1 MAYQRINKVEILEVL
16 RRYFSGQNIKQISD
30 VTGFDRKTV
39 RKYIQGVKEKGIT
52 EYDREKILE
61 IIGEITSKL
70 SGRPQRSI
78 ATLKNYEEEISRLIN
93 DADNPLKPKTAFEV
107 MTEQHELKGKVSY
120 SSFKRFIAGHK
131 FIVMRG
137 KTTCRMEYVAGEQ
150 VQIDYC
156 KAGYVKDPLTNK
168 NRTVYAFIG
177 TLSYSRHKY
186 VEYVFSQNQ
195 QSFVNSHVNMFNF
208 FCGCP
213 KVLVIDNLKSGVI
226 KPDLYDPTIN
236 RAYNELSE
244 YYECFINPCRVAT
257 PKGKPIV
264 ERDVQTVREHFRK
277 LKAINNNLTLPE
289 ANAAVKDW
297 LINIYGQRE
306 HGTTHMQPYREF
318 IIEEQAL
325 LLPLPIDPF
334 EPSYWK
340 EAKVHP
346 DHYIQVQKKSYS
358 LPGQYVGKHV
368 FVKVAH
374 NLVSVYYDEKLIKQH
389 TIPKGY
395 RQTDL
400 NDFPENMKALMD
412 SGMPLSLRKK
422 AYMMCEELG
431 MLIDKILS
439 PHAIIN
445 TRRAQA
451 IISISSKHPIDA
463 VKKVSGDALIN
474 YRTIRP
480 KLFLSLLENQKEPE
494 KEIVM
499 SEETSSFIRNM
510 DYFIYDN

>member
-1 MAYQRINKVEILEVL
+1 MAYQRITKVEILEVL
-16 RRYFSGQNIKQISD
+16 RRYFSGQNISQISEA
-30 VTGFDRKTV
+30 TGLDRKTV
-39 RKYIQGVKEKGIT
+39 RKYIEGVKEKGIT
-52 EYDREKILE
+52 EFDRDKILE

-70 SGRPQRSI
+70 SGRPQKSI
-78 ATLKNYEEEISRLIN
+78 TILQNYEERISQLIN
-93 DADNPLKPKTAFEV
+93 DIDNPLKPKTAFEII
-107 MTEQHELKGKVSY
+107 TEEYELQGKVSY
-120 SSFKRFIAGHK
+120 SSFKRFISGNRQ
-131 FIVMRG
+131 IVLNG
-137 KTTCRMEYVAGEQ
+137 KTTCRMEYPAGEQ

-156 KAGYVKDPLTNK
+156 KAGYILDPVTNK
-168 NRTVYAFIG
+168 NRTVYGFIG
-177 TLSYSRHKY
+177 TLSFSRHKY

-208 FCGCP
+208 FGGAP
-213 KVLVIDNLKSGVI
+213 KILLIDNLKSGII
-226 KPDLYDPTIN
+226 KPDFYDPTIN

-244 YYECFINPCRVAT
+244 YYGCFINPCRVAT
-257 PKGKPIV
+257 PKDKPIV

-277 LKAINNNLTLPE
+277 LKAINNRLTLSE
-289 ANAAVKDW
+289 ANQAVRDW

-306 HGTTHMQPYREF
+306 HGTTHRQPYKEF
-318 IIEEQAL
+318 ILEEQPL

-340 EAKVHP
+340 QAKVHP

-368 FVKVAH
+368 FVKVSH
-374 NLVSVYYDEKLIKQH
+374 NLVSIYYDEKLIKQH
-389 TIPKGY
+389 TIPRGY

-422 AYMMCEELG
+422 AFMMCEELG
-431 MLIDKILS
+431 MLIDKVLA

-445 TRRAQA
+445 MRRAQA
-451 IISISSKHPIDA
+451 IISIASKYPIDA
-463 VKKVSGDALIN
+463 VKRVSEYALIN
-474 YRTIRP
+474 YRTIPP

-499 SEETSSFIRNM
+499 SEETSSFIR
-510 DYFIYDN
+510 DIKYFIYDN